1 MSIERVAV
9 VGGGV
14 MGNGIAQV
22 VATSGLQ
29 VTLVDVEE
37 AALDRARAR
46 IERSLARFVKSERLI
61 VRGRRRGARAD
72 LDDDRSR
79 RRRRAADHV
88 IETVV
93 EDIDVKAGV
102 LARLDAVCREDV
114 VFASNTSQFS
124 ISRLAAATA
133 RPDRVIGSH
142 WFNPPPMM
150 DLIELVRGVQTSDE
164 TLDVAVGLAERYGKQ
179 TVLCHK
185 DTPGFITSRL
195 IVALMLEAM
204 RIVDEGIAD
213 ADDVDLACQKA
224 FNHAMGPLDTADFS
238 GLDTTLKVADNMRE
252 AYGERFARVRAE
264 AYGER
269 FRRRRR
275 CAPGRR
281 RAPRPQGRPRHP
293 LHWGRAVRMAKVPIA
308 VASSRPS

>member
-1 MSIERVAV
+1 MKVAV

-22 VATSGLQ
+22 VATSGLD
-29 VTLVDVEE
+29 VTLIDID
-37 AALDRARAR
+37 AKALERALGR
-46 IERSLARFVKSERLI
+46 IEKSLGRFVKSERLTQAGADAAL
-61 VRGRRRGARAD
+61 GRISTSTD
-72 LDDDRSR
+72 LD
-79 RRRRAADHV
+79 AAAEADHA

-93 EDIDVKAGV
+93 EDFNVKADV
-102 LARLDAVCREDV
+102 LKRLDGVCRDDV
-114 VFASNTSQFS
+114 IFASNTSQFS
-124 ISRLAAATA
+124 ISRLAAATG

-164 TLDVAVGLAERYGKQ
+164 TLARALELAERYGKQ

-204 RIVDEGIAD
+204 RIVEEGIAD
-213 ADDVDLACQKA
+213 AADVDLACQRA

-252 AYGERFARVRAE
+252 AYGERFLAPQSLRALV
-264 AYGER
+264 AAGHL
-269 FRRRRR
+269 
-275 CAPGRR
+275 GRK
-281 RAPRPQGRPRHP
+281 AGRG
-293 LHWGRAVRMAKVPIA
+293 LKFTGDAQ
-308 VASSRPS
+308 

>member
-22 VATSGLQ
+22 VAASGLE
-29 VTLVDVEE
+29 VTLVDVER
-37 AALDRARAR
+37 AALDRALARIEKSLGRFVKAERLSAADADAARAR
-46 IERSLARFVKSERLI
+46 ISTTT
-61 VRGRRRGARAD
+61 D
-72 LDDDRSR
+72 LQAAGE
-79 RRRRAADHV
+79 AADHV

-102 LARLDAVCREDV
+102 LAQLDAVCREEV

-124 ISRLAAATA
+124 ISRLAAATS

-150 DLIELVRGVQTSDE
+150 DLIELVRGVQTSDA
-164 TLDVAVGLAERYGKQ
+164 TLAVAVELAERYGRQ
-179 TVLCHK
+179 TVLCRK

-204 RIVDEGIAD
+204 RIVEEGIAD
-213 ADDVDLACQKA
+213 AGDVDLACQKA

-238 GLDTTLKVADNMRE
+238 GLDTTLKVADNMRA
-252 AYGERFARVRAE
+252 AYGERFLAPQTLRALV
-264 AYGER
+264 AAGHLGRKAGRGIR
-269 FRRRRR
+269 FSGD
-275 CAPGRR
+275 A
-281 RAPRPQGRPRHP
+281 Q
-293 LHWGRAVRMAKVPIA
+293 
-308 VASSRPS
+308 